1 VKERKPIHDITTKF
15 IWLISTARN
24 ILVVVFSAALAYFFE
39 LHGSQPFKL
48 TGFIKP
54 GLPEFKPPP
63 FETQIDNTT
72 YNFVDM
78 SSALGSA
85 IIVVPLLSILENIA
99 LAKVFA
105 DGKTIDATQEMLALG
120 VCNIVSSFVQSMP
133 VSGALS
139 RGAVNHSSGVRTTF
153 GGIYT
158 GIIVILSLHLFTPY
172 FSYIP
177 KASLAAVIIAAVV
190 FMVEFHVVKPM
201 WRTKKSDLIPACTT
215 FVCCLFLRLEIGIVV
230 GVGINLIFLLYAT
243 ARPSVK
249 VEKISAHPG
258 CDYLLITPDRSL
270 TFPSVEYVRT
280 VVSKAGVK
288 QGSSSIPVVIDA
300 RHIQG
305 ADFTA
310 AKGIKSLIED
320 FHKRQQPILFYNL
333 KPSVISTFQG
343 VQPKDFVY
351 CESYGELNEL
361 LKQYSSKSETI
372 SLENG
377 GQ

>member
-1 VKERKPIHDITTKF
+1 
-15 IWLISTARN
+15 
-24 ILVVVFSAALAYFFE
+24 
-39 LHGSQPFKL
+39 
-48 TGFIKP
+48 
-54 GLPEFKPPP
+54 
-63 FETQIDNTT
+63 
-72 YNFVDM
+72 
-78 SSALGSA
+78 
-85 IIVVPLLSILENIA
+85 
-99 LAKVFA
+99 
-105 DGKTIDATQEMLALG
+105 MLALG

-249 VEKISAHPG
+249 VEKISVSPTKHSTVLFMTILGPSGVRLPPDHPG
-258 CDYLLITPDRSL
+258 QELDFPFGGVRQDRGVESGSQAGFQFHSSGDRRSSHTGCRFHRRQGYQVADRGFPQTATTDSLLQPEAECDQHVPRCSAERLCLL
-270 TFPSVEYVRT
+270 
-280 VVSKAGVK
+280 
-288 QGSSSIPVVIDA
+288 
-300 RHIQG
+300 
-305 ADFTA
+305 
-310 AKGIKSLIED
+310 
-320 FHKRQQPILFYNL
+320 
-333 KPSVISTFQG
+333 
-343 VQPKDFVY
+343 
-351 CESYGELNEL
+351 
-361 LKQYSSKSETI
+361 
-372 SLENG
+372 
-377 GQ
+377 

>member
-1 VKERKPIHDITTKF
+1 MKIGPQDIKERKRIHKVLTKI
-15 IWLISTARN
+15 IWLVSTARN
-24 ILVVVFSAALAYFFE
+24 ILVVVFSAVLAYFFE
-39 LHGSQPFKL
+39 LHGSQPFIL
-48 TGFIKP
+48 TGYIKP

-63 FETQIDNTT
+63 FEAHIDNTT

-78 SSALGSA
+78 SSALGSG

-99 LAKVFA
+99 LAKVFGKDPLSMLLTIIPWLVPA

-120 VCNIVSSFVQSMP
+120 VCNIASSFVQSMP

-139 RGAVNHSSGVRTTF
+139 RGAVNHASGVKTSF

-201 WRTKKSDLIPACTT
+201 WRTKSKWDNRAEPKLTLVVPESDLIPACTT

-243 ARPSVK
+243 ARPSVN
-249 VEKISAHPG
+249 VEKVSVRGFTGCMTHYDNNKIVGLLRLRLPPHHPRPK
-258 CDYLLITPDRSL
+258 PD
-270 TFPSVEYVRT
+270 FPVSRVR
-280 VVSKAGVK
+280 
-288 QGSSSIPVVIDA
+288 
-300 RHIQG
+300 
-305 ADFTA
+305 
-310 AKGIKSLIED
+310 
-320 FHKRQQPILFYNL
+320 
-333 KPSVISTFQG
+333 
-343 VQPKDFVY
+343 
-351 CESYGELNEL
+351 
-361 LKQYSSKSETI
+361 
-372 SLENG
+372 
-377 GQ
+377 